1 MAIDSPGDPNPQ
13 LVIESGEWKHI
24 DLVDDIF
31 HSRLGF
37 NYGQGRVARR
47 IIAHITADRD
57 HPIFNF
63 QLQIVEHDAV
73 ANAVVAE
80 FLGQLLEQHLIG
92 DSSFYFDVVTHAFR
106 VFHMADLAFGV
117 QLVNIKLHKASPFP

>member
-1 MAIDSPGDPNPQ
+1 MFRFTIRDVLWLTVVVGLGLALWID
-13 LVIESGEWKHI
+13 
-24 DLVDDIF
+24 
-31 HSRLGF
+31 R
-37 NYGQGRVARR
+37 RR
-47 IIAHITADRD
+47 IATITADRD